1 MAIVQISR
9 IQVRRG
15 QKNVG
20 SGIPQLAGGEFGWAV
35 DTRELYIG
43 NGSVSE
49 GSPAVG
55 NSKILTEHDN
65 LFSFADQYT
74 FQKNVATMQTGTT
87 SMLPVARTLQE
98 RLDEKV
104 SVKSFGATGDGSDQ
118 TVVIQRAIDQLY
130 LNSATKGSTASRVT
144 LEIPAGEY
152 LLSASLKL
160 PPYVTIVGAGQD
172 KVKITQG
179 GNAPIFETVNSGSTP
194 GSYAQDSSSTTL
206 NQAQK
211 ILLKGLTLV
220 QNTTNLGI
228 SLVSCKESTFEDLI
242 IEGAWTS
249 GTAAGANQNAIRM
262 NSLSTA
268 VSCNR
273 NKFKNIKIKGFATGV
288 VSDYDVVENVFDQC
302 EFDTLK
308 YGVYFGENTTIG
320 QQGMAT
326 GPQRNIF
333 TDCEFHDIDQ
343 QGIFVH
349 KGNFNSSN
357 NNRFTSVGNNGG
369 NEGNATHSIIKF
381 TDGTALSNYSTNDF
395 FARTSDLSFNQ
406 NFISGY
412 TYVPEVE
419 GPGVFDNSYSYRF
432 PVTQQNSAVR
442 VLRCPGYATRNVEVE
457 YIYKSSSV
465 NAVREGKL
473 DILVN
478 LADGTASVTDD
489 YTYLGASSY
498 ATNIEFSVALA
509 DENSDATNDTVVIS
523 MKNTTTSDTGDI
535 LFKLRY
541 KT

>member
-20 SGIPQLAGGEFGWAV
+20 SGLPQLAGGEFGWAV

-211 ILLKGLTLV
+211 ILLKGLT
-220 QNTTNLGI
+220 
-228 SLVSCKESTFEDLI
+228 
-242 IEGAWTS
+242 
-249 GTAAGANQNAIRM
+249 
-262 NSLSTA
+262 
-268 VSCNR
+268 
-273 NKFKNIKIKGFATGV
+273 
-288 VSDYDVVENVFDQC
+288 
-302 EFDTLK
+302 
-308 YGVYFGENTTIG
+308 
-320 QQGMAT
+320 
-326 GPQRNIF
+326 
-333 TDCEFHDIDQ
+333 
-343 QGIFVH
+343 
-349 KGNFNSSN
+349 
-357 NNRFTSVGNNGG
+357 
-369 NEGNATHSIIKF
+369 
-381 TDGTALSNYSTNDF
+381 
-395 FARTSDLSFNQ
+395 
-406 NFISGY
+406 
-412 TYVPEVE
+412 
-419 GPGVFDNSYSYRF
+419 
-432 PVTQQNSAVR
+432 
-442 VLRCPGYATRNVEVE
+442 
-457 YIYKSSSV
+457 
-465 NAVREGKL
+465 
-473 DILVN
+473 
-478 LADGTASVTDD
+478 
-489 YTYLGASSY
+489 
-498 ATNIEFSVALA
+498 
-509 DENSDATNDTVVIS
+509 
-523 MKNTTTSDTGDI
+523 
-535 LFKLRY
+535 
-541 KT
+541 